1 MTFRTRP
8 VLDRK
13 HRPRWQDEL
22 RTQQLTVAGFA
33 LAIALAIG
41 IFGAAAWNGY
51 WESHFRPVAAVAGTT
66 YDRSDLNAR
75 ERIVGAETVAELTEL
90 QAQLGGPRDQFI
102 QQQMDSLSLRL
113 SSLSTSAADSLV
125 DSAVLAARAEEFD
138 VSVSDEQIDAGVAE
152 RLTLPERIVARL
164 ILISSLP
171 AEAEPDADP
180 TEEQL
185 VAARTEAE
193 AARQRLEAGED
204 FAAVAT
210 ELSDDFTAQVGGELG
225 WFEDEDPVYDEYYDA
240 LADSEVGDIVGPLKT
255 ERGFA
260 VLELL
265 DRREATTEG
274 GLGDILRQQ
283 GIDGAAFREYVRGQL
298 LTDAFRVHFSEDVAV
313 SPTAQRRVAQIL
325 IAPATEGSA
334 PQERARHVLI
344 APLPDAP
351 DQSVA
356 TEEQWAAALAEAQEV
371 RDLLAAPDADWFA
384 IAEERSDD
392 PGSGA
397 RGGDLG
403 WYDPAAS
410 PFVVEFA
417 EAAALLAVGEL
428 SEPVRTDFGYH
439 QIQKTGERESP
450 QAQAAALVDELRA
463 SPDDFADTAARLS
476 EDAATAREGGE
487 LGWVAPYQV
496 DAVAEDAIFALTEVN
511 EISDVVEL
519 GSGALVI
526 YQLLEISESR
536 EVEPDRL
543 EEIQLS
549 GFERWLSDEVRGP
562 VITWVDPQF
571 ASAAA

>member
-75 ERIVGAETVAELTEL
+75 ERIVGAETIAELTEL

-439 QIQKTGERESP
+439 LIQKTGERESP

>member
-75 ERIVGAETVAELTEL
+75 ERIVGAETIAELTEL

-240 LADSEVGDIVGPLKT
+240 LADSEVGDIVGPLET

-283 GIDGAAFREYVRGQL
+283 GIDQAAFREYVRGQL
-298 LTDAFRVHFSEDVAV
+298 LTDAFRVHFSEEVAV
-313 SPTAQRRVAQIL
+313 SPTAQRRVAQIV

-356 TEEQWAAALAEAQEV
+356 TEEQWAAALAEAEEV
-371 RDLLAAPDADWFA
+371 RALLAEPDADWFA

-417 EAAALLAVGEL
+417 EAAAPLAVGEL

-439 QIQKTGERESP
+439 LIQKTGERESP

-496 DAVAEDAIFALTEVN
+496 DAMAEDAIFALTEVN